1 MRRLQIVGSLA
12 VLLLGLASLPRLG
25 LVPVRAAPLAA
36 EAGTWTA
43 GPRLGTARTEVAAAV
58 LDGVLYV
65 VGQYPGSS
73 GPPGANEAY
82 DPRVGQWASRA
93 PLPAELDHAC
103 AAAFDGRLYVVGG
116 YLRAGRGVNT
126 LFAYD
131 PAA

>member
-36 EAGTWTA
+36 EAGSWTA

-73 GPPGANEAY
+73 GPPGANEAF
-82 DPRVGQWASRA
+82 DPAIGRWALRA
-93 PLPAELDHAC
+93 SLPADLNHAC
-103 AAAFDGRLYVVGG
+103 AVATNGRLYVVGG
-116 YLRAGRGVNT
+116 YEPSG
-126 LFAYD
+126 
-131 PAA
+131 